1 MSRVQLGLPALEG
14 AQRLTCFPP
23 LRDNSASILEGLRN
37 LPFAPSAQ
45 MHPVG
50 LDLPLAEDGGADD
63 SGDES
68 DLDVRLSERIR
79 STARAQAAYT
89 SAGYAS
95 VGAAHLEAQYASE
108 DEDPDSVARRKR
120 RLGQS
125 YISSESRRRTEAIR
139 ERRLR
144 LAEMMA
150 AEEDA
155 CVAAAADEDE
165 MDVDGPGR
173 RSGGAG
179 GEPHPPRKRRFF
191 RESRLDLAALLKPP
205 ARTSAASGPFGYGM
219 MDPRRAGPAGGAA
232 GYAASDLASMSH
244 VGAGALSNGGNGI
257 TREWQD
263 GLPA

>member
-1 MSRVQLGLPALEG
+1 
-14 AQRLTCFPP
+14 
-23 LRDNSASILEGLRN
+23 
-37 LPFAPSAQ
+37 

-50 LDLPLAEDGGADD
+50 LDLPLAESGADD

-79 STARAQAAYT
+79 STARAQAAHT

-125 YISSESRRRTEAIR
+125 YISSESRRRTEAIW

-155 CVAAAADEDE
+155 CVAAAAADEDE

-205 ARTSAASGPFGYGM
+205 ARTSPASGPIGYGM